1 MLDVKVFNNSPNELP
16 KYETPGAAGL
26 DLKSAVDYILKPGEY
41 KMIPTNMHIKLPDG
55 YEAQVRPRSGLAV
68 KYGISVV
75 NSPGTVDADYTG
87 QIGVILINHGADPFE
102 IKIGDRIAQMVVN
115 KVEQLNWV
123 PVDSIEA
130 LGETERGQGGFGSTG
145 K

>member
-41 KMIPTNMHIKLPDG
+41 KMIPTNIHIKLPDG
-55 YEAQVRPRSGLAV
+55 YEVQVRPRSGLAA

-87 QIGVILINHGADPFE
+87 QIGVILINHGTNPFE

>member
-41 KMIPTNMHIKLPDG
+41 KMIPTNIYIKLPDG
-55 YEAQVRPRSGLAV
+55 YEAQVRPRSGLAA

-87 QIGVILINHGADPFE
+87 QIGVILINHGVDPFE

>member
-1 MLDVKVFNNSPNELP
+1 M
-16 KYETPGAAGL
+16 
-26 DLKSAVDYILKPGEY
+26 
-41 KMIPTNMHIKLPDG
+41 
-55 YEAQVRPRSGLAV
+55 AV

-75 NSPGTVDADYTG
+75 NAPGTVDADYTG
-87 QIGVILINHGADPFE
+87 QIGVILINHGTTPFE

-130 LGETERGQGGFGSTG
+130 LGETKRGQGGFGSTG

>member
-41 KMIPTNMHIKLPDG
+41 KMIPTNIHIKLPDG
-55 YEAQVRPRSGLAV
+55 YEVQVRPRSGLAA

-87 QIGVILINHGADPFE
+87 QIGVILINHGTNPFE

-123 PVDSIEA
+123 SVDSIEA

>member
-1 MLDVKVFNNSPNELP
+1 MLNVKVFNNSPNELP

-26 DLKSAVDYILKPGEY
+26 DLKSAANYTLAPEEY
-41 KMIPTNMHIKLPDG
+41 KLIPTNIHMKLPDG

-102 IKIGDRIAQMVVN
+102 IKVGDRIAQMVIN
-115 KVEQLNWV
+115 KVEQLNWI

>member
-26 DLKSAVDYILKPGEY
+26 DLKSAVNYILKPGEY

>member
-55 YEAQVRPRSGLAV
+55 HEAQVRPRSGLAV

-75 NSPGTVDADYTG
+75 NAPGTVDADYTG
-87 QIGVILINHGADPFE
+87 QIGVILINHGTNPFE

>member
-41 KMIPTNMHIKLPDG
+41 KMIPTNIHIKLPDG
-55 YEAQVRPRSGLAV
+55 YEVQVRPRSGLAA